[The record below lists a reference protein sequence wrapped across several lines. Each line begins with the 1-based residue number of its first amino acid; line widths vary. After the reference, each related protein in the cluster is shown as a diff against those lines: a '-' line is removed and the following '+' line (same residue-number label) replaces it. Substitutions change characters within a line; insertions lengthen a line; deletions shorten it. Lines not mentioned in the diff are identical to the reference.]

1 MNNDL
6 ATFQAYPKTPRL
18 FREAIITEKLDGTN
32 AQILVVPRADLT
44 EAQLAEPF
52 APFLSVSVEAG
63 DFVMVAGSRSRWVSS
78 GQDNDGFG
86 RWVSDNREE
95 LVKLGPGRH
104 FGEWWGQ
111 GIQRNYGLKEKRF
124 SLFNVDR
131 WQDGATRTHPN
142 GSVEA
147 LSPRPKCCDVV
158 PVFWRG
164 VFSEFDVQTALA
176 DLRQRGSW
184 AAPGFMNPEGIIVY
198 HTAAQRC
205 FKVLLEND
213 DKPKGE

>member
-1 MNNDL
+1 MNTDL
-6 ATFQAYPKTPRL
+6 DTFQAYPKTPRL

-32 AQILVVPRADLT
+32 S
-44 EAQLAEPF
+44 
-52 APFLSVSVEAG
+52 SVCIIPEDGYDGTPLPAVASVNG
-63 DFVMVAGSRSRWVSS
+63 FHLLAGSRTRWITP
-78 GQDNDGFG
+78 GKTTDNYGFAQ
-86 RWVSDNREE
+86 WVFDNAED
-95 LVKLGPGRH
+95 LVNLGPGRH

-131 WQDGATRTHPN
+131 WQDGATKTHPN
-142 GSVEA
+142 GSVES

-164 VFSEFDVQTALA
+164 VFSEFDVQAA
-176 DLRQRGSW
+176 IAALRQRGSW

-213 DKPKGE
+213 DKAKGATE